1 MQAPPTEAAAVILFR
16 RPERSFSMHTFVTA
30 VALMLV
36 FEGLLPFI
44 SPASWRS
51 LVRRIGVMTDGQ
63 IRFFGMTSM
72 LAGLV
77 LLLFLLG

>member
-1 MQAPPTEAAAVILFR
+1 MPRTESTTTLGFSIPPRV
-16 RPERSFSMHTFVTA
+16 SVQTFVTA
-30 VALMLV
+30 LALMLV
-36 FEGLLPFI
+36 FEGLLPFV

-63 IRFFGMTSM
+63 IRFFGMASV

-77 LLLFLLG
+77 LLFILLG